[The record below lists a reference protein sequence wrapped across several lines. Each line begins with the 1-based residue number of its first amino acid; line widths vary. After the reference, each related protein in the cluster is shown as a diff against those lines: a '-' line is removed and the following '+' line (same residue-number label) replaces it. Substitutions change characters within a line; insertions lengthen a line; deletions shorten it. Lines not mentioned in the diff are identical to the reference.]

1 MKPPKWDCEQEI
13 AAATSQF
20 SIRFGPPTTSPTSPE
35 QWIAPETVPSTFRF
49 RIVAPETRKNGAI
62 ALSEPDR
69 ATVSVFDP
77 PSKVPRKGLLWVPT
91 VLTMG
96 PMLAQRR

>member
-35 QWIAPETVPSTFRF
+35 QWIAPETVPATFRF
-49 RIVAPETRKNGAI
+49 RIVAPEMRKNGAI

-77 PSKVPRKGLLWVPT
+77 PSKVPANGCSAVPT
-91 VLTMG
+91 GTVTE
-96 PMLAQRR
+96 PMSAPRR